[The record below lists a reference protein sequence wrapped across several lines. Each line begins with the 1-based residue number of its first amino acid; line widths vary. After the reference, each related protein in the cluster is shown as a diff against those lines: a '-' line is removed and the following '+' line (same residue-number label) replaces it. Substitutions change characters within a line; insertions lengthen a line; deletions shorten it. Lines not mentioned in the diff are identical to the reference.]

1 MLVHKYIFLTYQF
14 LYESMMSRWLR
25 YLLLPLCLWSICAVL
40 TTQVRAESRTWKYLH
55 ELSDEERQNI
65 DARTDTPRD
74 ATLSYLPAEPY
85 PFTPPYTAEEMGYR
99 AMEFPQRPR
108 WSCVFANLFASIS
121 GAGTLTGL
129 GQAVSYM
136 SYPSTPASNASS
148 E

>member
-1 MLVHKYIFLTYQF
+1 
-14 LYESMMSRWLR
+14 
-25 YLLLPLCLWSICAVL
+25 
-40 TTQVRAESRTWKYLH
+40 
-55 ELSDEERQNI
+55 
-65 DARTDTPRD
+65 
-74 ATLSYLPAEPY
+74 
-85 PFTPPYTAEEMGYR
+85 MGYR
-99 AMEFPQRPR
+99 AMEFSQRPR